1 MLSKWV
7 LSIYLYNEL
16 IIIMSIFVVVVVEL
30 NYIQL
35 SATL

>member
-1 MLSKWV
+1 MLSKWA

-35 SATL
+35 NATL

>member
-1 MLSKWV
+1 MLSKWA

>member
-35 SATL
+35 NATL